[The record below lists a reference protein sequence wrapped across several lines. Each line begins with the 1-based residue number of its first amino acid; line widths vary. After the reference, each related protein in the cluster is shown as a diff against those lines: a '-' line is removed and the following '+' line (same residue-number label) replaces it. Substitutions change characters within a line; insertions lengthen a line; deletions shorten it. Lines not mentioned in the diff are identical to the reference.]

1 MLAWL
6 AGREREQ
13 WWSIWYLVPL
23 RFAVGKGVFLL
34 PENSRRVA
42 KKAWNF
48 TAGKSGL
55 CRR

>member
-13 WWSIWYLVPL
+13 WWSIWCLVPL
-23 RFAVGKGVFLL
+23 CFAVGKGVFLL
-34 PENSRRVA
+34 PGNSRTVV
-42 KKAWNF
+42 KKAWDF
-48 TAGKSGL
+48 TAGKSGQ